1 MSREGS
7 RDEPS
12 QEMVILCKLIAESQ
26 GEMLQK
32 LAESQGD
39 MLQKL
44 TESQGDMLQKL
55 TESQGDMLQKLT
67 ESQERSQQKLL
78 ETVTT
83 NFNKGLE
90 KVLSR
95 HTGDEEESE
104 DESVVEEKPKND
116 ADKNNDNIVDEY
128 EDLYNAAYEGDWRK
142 ARDFLKRFP
151 EAVEK
156 TITFDDETA
165 LHIAINNERWSFA
178 QELVKL
184 MTPEALE
191 IKDSDNST
199 ALHGAALYGNV
210 KAAEAIVRKN
220 PKLTQMRDDND
231 WIPLQTAIMYI
242 SAGQAETV
250 KYLYSVT
257 KHEHP
262 SPFSDGYGVE
272 LLCGAIEYG
281 FYDLSLSLLKRF
293 PKLVT
298 KKTEGTRGI
307 CGFQKL
313 IDRPFAFKSGANFPW
328 WERFIYSLIHVDMSS
343 PYDKDT
349 EEVDDNSL
357 KNSEGTNDEI
367 PLESKDGQEGD
378 LENPSAI
385 TKVTTVDELEAPKK
399 VLDALS
405 VKENG
410 VTRAV
415 KNFISDHII
424 RYYAR
429 APLISR
435 LYGQK
440 VMHKRAFNL
449 VNYMVEQLKKEK
461 STNQD
466 EVIDFLNDTAIV
478 TTAIEY
484 GITEFVAKCLEKFRF
499 LIWSKFDGETMIQI
513 AIKQRD
519 EKILN
524 LILETSGNDKD
535 DLVSRE
541 DDNYNSI
548 LHYAAK
554 LAPSAKLNLVSGAAL
569 QMQREIQWF
578 KGIENIVH
586 PQYKYTRNGDKET
599 AKSVFTEQHKE
610 LVEKGEKWMKD
621 TSGSCMVVATLIATV
636 AFAAAFTVPGGNI
649 SDTDSPINGVPI
661 FLARRTFALFA
672 VADAVALFSSITSV
686 LMFLAIMTSRY
697 AEEDFYKSLPQKLI
711 IGLATLFISMAS
723 ILISF
728 GAAFTIVLRNKYS
741 WAPFPVASFG
751 LVSVLLFAFLEFPL
765 FLEMVYFTY
774 SPRIFGNKNQYVVA
788 NKKKTTK
795 LAKEIEAKK
804 DA

>member
-12 QEMVILCKLIAESQ
+12 QEMV
-26 GEMLQK
+26 MLY
-32 LAESQGD
+32 

-95 HTGDEEESE
+95 HTGTDEEESE
-104 DESVVEEKPKND
+104 DEAEVEEKPKND

-165 LHIAINNERWSFA
+165 LHVAINNERWSFA
-178 QELVKL
+178 LELVKL
-184 MTPEALE
+184 MSPEALE
-191 IKDSDNST
+191 MKDSDNST
-199 ALHGAALYGNV
+199 ALHGAALYGNKKV
-210 KAAEAIVRKN
+210 AEAIVTKN
-220 PKLTQMRDDND
+220 PKLTQIRDDND

-242 SAGQAETV
+242 STGQAETV

-262 SPFSDGYGVE
+262 SPFSDVYGAE
-272 LLCGAIEYG
+272 LLCSAIEYG
-281 FYDLSLSLLKRF
+281 FYGVFGIISCQTV

-307 CGFQKL
+307 CGLQKL

-357 KNSEGTNDEI
+357 KNSEGTNEI
-367 PLESKDGQEGD
+367 PLETTDGQEGD
-378 LENPSAI
+378 LENPSGI
-385 TKVTTVDELEAPKK
+385 SKVTIADESEAAKK
-399 VLDALS
+399 VSDAPS
-405 VKENG
+405 TKENG

-415 KNFISDHII
+415 KNFISDNII

-429 APLISR
+429 APLIRR

-440 VMHKRAFNL
+440 VTHKRAFNL

-478 TTAIEY
+478 NTAIEY
-484 GITEFVAKCLEKFRF
+484 GITEFVAKCLENFRF

-524 LILETSGNDKD
+524 LILETSGNDRD

-554 LAPSAKLNLVSGAAL
+554 VAPSAKLNLVSGAAL

-599 AKSVFTEQHKE
+599 AKFVFTEQHKE

-649 SDTDSPINGVPI
+649 SDTDSPKNGVPI

-774 SPRIFGNKNQYVVA
+774 SPRIFGNKKQYVA

-795 LAKEIEAKK
+795 SAKEIEAKK
-804 DA
+804 KFDKVVSF

>member
-12 QEMVILCKLIAESQ
+12 QEMVMLCKLIAESQ
-26 GEMLQK
+26 GQMLQK
-32 LAESQGD
+32 LA
-39 MLQKL
+39 
-44 TESQGDMLQKL
+44 ESQGDMLQKL

-95 HTGDEEESE
+95 RTGDEEESE
-104 DESVVEEKPKND
+104 DESVVEEKQKND

-128 EDLYNAAYEGDWRK
+128 EELYNAAYEGDWRK
-142 ARDFLKRFP
+142 AREFLKRFP

-199 ALHGAALYGNV
+199 ALHGAALYGNI
-210 KAAEAIVRKN
+210 KTAEAIVRKN
-220 PKLTQMRDDND
+220 PKLTQMRDDD
-231 WIPLQTAIMYI
+231 DLIPLQTAIIYI
-242 SAGQAETV
+242 STGQKETV

-262 SPFSDGYGVE
+262 SPFSDTNGAE
-272 LLCGAIEYG
+272 LLCSAIEYG
-281 FYDLSLSLLKRF
+281 FYDLALSLVKRF

-298 KKTEGTRGI
+298 KKTEGDRGI
-307 CGFQKL
+307 CGLQKL
-313 IDRPFAFKSGANFPW
+313 MDRPFAFKSGANFPW
-328 WERFIYSLIHVDMSS
+328 WEGFIYSLIHVDMSS

-357 KNSEGTNDEI
+357 KNAEGTNET
-367 PLESKDGQEGD
+367 PLESIHGQEGD
-378 LENPSAI
+378 LENPSGI
-385 TKVTTVDELEAPKK
+385 TKVTTADESEAPKK
-399 VLDALS
+399 VSDAPS
-405 VKENG
+405 IKEN
-410 VTRAV
+410 VVMRAV
-415 KNFISDHII
+415 KNFISDNII
-424 RYYAR
+424 PYYAR
-429 APLISR
+429 APLIRR
-435 LYGQK
+435 LYSQK
-440 VMHKRAFNL
+440 LMHKRAFIL
-449 VNYMVEQLKKEK
+449 VNYMVSQLKKEK
-461 STNQD
+461 STNQQ

-478 TTAIEY
+478 NTAIEY
-484 GITEFVAKCLEKFRF
+484 GITEFVAECLEKFRF
-499 LIWSKFDGETMIQI
+499 VIWNKFDGETMIQI

-524 LILETSGNDKD
+524 LILETSGNDRD

-541 DDNYNSI
+541 DGNYNSI
-548 LHYAAK
+548 LHYAAN

-599 AKSVFTEQHKE
+599 AKFVFTEQHKQ

-649 SDTDSPINGVPI
+649 SDTQSPRNGVPI
-661 FLARRTFALFA
+661 FLGRRTFALFA

-728 GAAFTIVLRNKYS
+728 GAAFTIVLRHKYS
-741 WAPFPVASFG
+741 WAPIPVASFG

-774 SPRIFGNKNQYVVA
+774 SPRIFGNKNQNVV

-795 LAKEIEAKK
+795 AKEIEAKK
-804 DA
+804 EV

>member
-12 QEMVILCKLIAESQ
+12 QEMVMLCKLIAESQ

-32 LAESQGD
+32 LAESKGD

-90 KVLSR
+90 KVLGR
-95 HTGDEEESE
+95 HTGEEEESE
-104 DESVVEEKPKND
+104 DETDVEEKPKND

-128 EDLYNAAYEGDWRK
+128 EGLYNAAYEGDWRK
-142 ARDFLKRFP
+142 ARDFLKRYLD
-151 EAVEK
+151 AVQK

-191 IKDSDNST
+191 MKDNANCT
-199 ALHGAALYGNV
+199 ALHGAALYGNI
-210 KAAEAIVRKN
+210 KTAEAIVRKN
-220 PKLTQMRDDND
+220 PKLTQMRDDED
-231 WIPLQTAIMYI
+231 LIPLETAIIYI
-242 SAGQAETV
+242 STGQKETV

-262 SPFSDGYGVE
+262 SPFSDTHGAE
-272 LLCGAIEYG
+272 LLCSAIQYG
-281 FYDLSLSLLKRF
+281 FYHLALSLVKRF

-307 CGFQKL
+307 CGLQKL

-328 WERFIYSLIHVDMSS
+328 WERFVYSLIHVDMSS

-357 KNSEGTNDEI
+357 KNSEGTNEI
-367 PLESKDGQEGD
+367 PLESTDGQGGD
-378 LENPSAI
+378 LENPSEI
-385 TKVTTVDELEAPKK
+385 TKVKTEDEVEAAKK
-399 VLDALS
+399 VSDATS
-405 VKENG
+405 TNENG

-415 KNFISDHII
+415 KNFISNNII
-424 RYYAR
+424 PYYAR
-429 APLISR
+429 APLVSR
-435 LYGQK
+435 LYDQK
-440 VMHKRAFNL
+440 VMHKRAVNL

-461 STNQD
+461 STNQN

-478 TTAIEY
+478 NTAIEY
-484 GITEFVAKCLEKFRF
+484 GITEFVGECLEKFRF
-499 LIWSKFDGETMIQI
+499 VIWYKFGGETMIQI

-524 LILETSGNDKD
+524 LILETSGNDRD

-541 DDNYNSI
+541 DVNYNSI
-548 LHYAAK
+548 LHYAAN

-599 AKSVFTEQHKE
+599 AKSVFTGQHKE

-636 AFAAAFTVPGGNI
+636 AFAGAFTVPG
-649 SDTDSPINGVPI
+649 
-661 FLARRTFALFA
+661 
-672 VADAVALFSSITSV
+672 ALFSSIMSV

-728 GAAFTIVLRNKYS
+728 GAAFTIVLRQKYS
-741 WAPFPVASFG
+741 WATFPVASFG

-774 SPRIFGNKNQYVVA
+774 SPRIFGNKNQYVP

-804 DA
+804 EVLSLGGFHQWMEQYLLRWTVFVSGD

>member
-12 QEMVILCKLIAESQ
+12 QEMVMLCKLIAESQ

-95 HTGDEEESE
+95 HTGTDEEESE
-104 DESVVEEKPKND
+104 DEADVEEKPKND

-165 LHIAINNERWSFA
+165 LHVAINNERWSFA
-178 QELVKL
+178 LELVKL

-199 ALHGAALYGNV
+199 ALHGAALYGNK
-210 KAAEAIVRKN
+210 KAAEAIVTKN
-220 PKLTQMRDDND
+220 PKLTQIRDDND

-242 SAGQAETV
+242 STGQAETV

-262 SPFSDGYGVE
+262 SPFSDVYGAE
-272 LLCGAIEYG
+272 LLCSAIEYG
-281 FYDLSLSLLKRF
+281 FYDLALSLVKRF

-307 CGFQKL
+307 CGLQKL

-357 KNSEGTNDEI
+357 KNSEGTNEI
-367 PLESKDGQEGD
+367 PLETTDGQEGD
-378 LENPSAI
+378 LENPSGI
-385 TKVTTVDELEAPKK
+385 SKVTIADESEAAKK
-399 VLDALS
+399 VSDAPS
-405 VKENG
+405 TKENG

-415 KNFISDHII
+415 KNFISDNII

-429 APLISR
+429 APLIRR

-440 VMHKRAFNL
+440 VTHKRAFNL

-466 EVIDFLNDTAIV
+466 ELIDFLNDTAIV
-478 TTAIEY
+478 NTAIEY
-484 GITEFVAKCLEKFRF
+484 GITEFVAKCLENFRF

-524 LILETSGNDKD
+524 LILETSGNDRD

-554 LAPSAKLNLVSGAAL
+554 VAPSAKLNLVSGAAL

-649 SDTDSPINGVPI
+649 SDTDSPKNGVPI

-774 SPRIFGNKNQYVVA
+774 SPRIFGNKKQYVA

-795 LAKEIEAKK
+795 SAKEIEAKK
-804 DA
+804 EV

>member
-1 MSREGS
+1 MS
-7 RDEPS
+7 
-12 QEMVILCKLIAESQ
+12 
-26 GEMLQK
+26 
-32 LAESQGD
+32 
-39 MLQKL
+39 
-44 TESQGDMLQKL
+44 
-55 TESQGDMLQKLT
+55 
-67 ESQERSQQKLL
+67 
-78 ETVTT
+78 
-83 NFNKGLE
+83 
-90 KVLSR
+90 
-95 HTGDEEESE
+95 
-104 DESVVEEKPKND
+104 
-116 ADKNNDNIVDEY
+116 
-128 EDLYNAAYEGDWRK
+128 
-142 ARDFLKRFP
+142 
-151 EAVEK
+151 
-156 TITFDDETA
+156 
-165 LHIAINNERWSFA
+165 
-178 QELVKL
+178 
-184 MTPEALE
+184 PEALE
-191 IKDSDNST
+191 MKDYGSCHSTSWSCLIWKCKNCRGNS
-199 ALHGAALYGNV
+199 
-210 KAAEAIVRKN
+210 KKES
-220 PKLTQMRDDND
+220 KLTQMRDDENQ
-231 WIPLQTAIMYI
+231 IPLQTAIIYI
-242 SAGQAETV
+242 STGQKETV

-262 SPFSDGYGVE
+262 SPFSDTYGAE
-272 LLCGAIEYG
+272 LLCSAIEYG
-281 FYDLSLSLLKRF
+281 FYDMALSLAKRF

-307 CGFQKL
+307 CGLQN
-313 IDRPFAFKSGANFPW
+313 GANFPW
-328 WERFIYSLIHVDMSS
+328 WERFVYSLIHVDMSS

-357 KNSEGTNDEI
+357 KNSEGTNEI
-367 PLESKDGQEGD
+367 PLESTDAQGGD
-378 LENPSAI
+378 LENPSEI
-385 TKVTTVDELEAPKK
+385 TKVTTADEVEAAKK
-399 VLDALS
+399 VSDAPS
-405 VKENG
+405 TNENG

-415 KNFISDHII
+415 KDFISNNII
-424 RYYAR
+424 PYYAR
-429 APLISR
+429 APLVSR
-435 LYGQK
+435 LYDQK
-440 VMHKRAFNL
+440 VMHKRAVNL

-461 STNQD
+461 STNEQ

-478 TTAIEY
+478 NTAIEY
-484 GITEFVAKCLEKFRF
+484 GITEFVAKCLESFRF
-499 LIWSKFDGETMIQI
+499 LIC
-513 AIKQRD
+513 
-519 EKILN
+519 
-524 LILETSGNDKD
+524 GNDRD

-554 LAPSAKLNLVSGAAL
+554 VAPSAKLNLVSGTAL

-578 KGIENIVH
+578 KGIENIIH

-649 SDTDSPINGVPI
+649 SDTGSLQNGVPI
-661 FLARRTFALFA
+661 FLGRRTFALFA

-741 WAPFPVASFG
+741 WAPIPVASFG

-774 SPRIFGNKNQYVVA
+774 SPRIFGNKNQNVA

-795 LAKEIEAKK
+795 AKEIEAKK
-804 DA
+804 EV